1 MLSAQR
7 LKAEEN
13 TFIIP
18 DVTKTDLIMLYH
30 RTSLDSKIVFN
41 ICQDNFERARDGR
54 SWNRLRFVRIFFLR
68 AAIKYEKRFFVF
80 FSDFQVPS
88 TTYN

>member
-18 DVTKTDLIMLYH
+18 EVTKTDLIMLYQ

-41 ICQDNFERARDGR
+41 ICHDNFERARDGR
-54 SWNRLRFVRIFFLR
+54 SGNRLSFVSIFF
-68 AAIKYEKRFFVF
+68 
-80 FSDFQVPS
+80 FSVIFRCPQTFS
-88 TTYN
+88 TSFRET